1 MDKLNIG
8 TSGWH
13 YEHWRGPFYPDHLGP
28 ADMLSHYCRHFSTV
42 EINNS
47 FYRLP
52 VENTLADWRRT
63 APDEFCFSVKA
74 SRYITHMKKLKDFG
88 QPLETFL
95 NRIGGLQNRLGPVL
109 FQLPPRWKFNAKRL
123 KEFVAG
129 LPDGFRF
136 VLEFRDPS
144 WYDRRA
150 FDILTD
156 RGVALCIHDMRGS
169 EAPRQQT
176 AEFVYVRLH
185 GPQTYSG
192 RYDKQTLSGW
202 AGAFSSWKRQGK
214 DIFCYFNN
222 DAQGHAVSNAL
233 ELKQMLEP

>member
-1 MDKLNIG
+1 
-8 TSGWH
+8 
-13 YEHWRGPFYPDHLGP
+13 
-28 ADMLSHYCRHFSTV
+28 
-42 EINNS
+42 
-47 FYRLP
+47 
-52 VENTLADWRRT
+52 
-63 APDEFCFSVKA
+63 
-74 SRYITHMKKLKDFG
+74 
-88 QPLETFL
+88 
-95 NRIGGLQNRLGPVL
+95 LQ
-109 FQLPPRWKFNAKRL
+109 
-123 KEFVAG
+123 EFVEG

-156 RGVALCIHDMRGS
+156 RGVALCIHDMDGS
-169 EAPRQQT
+169 VAPKEIT

-222 DAQGHAVSNAL
+222 DAQGHAPRNAL